1 MMEPDRTSAA
11 GESASGSFATTHW
24 SVVVAAGD
32 STHARCRAALAEL
45 CEAYWYPLYVF
56 LRRKGL
62 TPEEAQDV
70 TQSFLADFLARNQ
83 LSRAD
88 RSLGRFRSF
97 LVASLDNFLHNEW
110 RRRSAQ
116 KRGGGKVPI
125 SLDTVNA
132 EACFAAG
139 IADAESPSAAY
150 DRQWARSLLERTI
163 RALQQ
168 EWEQDGR
175 GALFQEFQSHLWED
189 ANAVPYAELCA
200 RFDLTPVNLRV
211 TFHRFRQRYREL
223 LRQTVADT
231 VASEAEIEDELR
243 FLMRVVSR

>member
-1 MMEPDRTSAA
+1 MTHDRIDSGAA
-11 GESASGSFATTHW
+11 TFATTHW

-32 STHARCRAALAEL
+32 STSERSRTALAEL
-45 CEAYWYPLYVF
+45 CQAYWYPLYAF
-56 LRRKGL
+56 LRRKGVS
-62 TPEEAQDV
+62 PDEAQDL

-83 LSRAD
+83 LPRAD
-88 RSLGRFRSF
+88 RALGRFRSF
-97 LVASLDNFLHNEW
+97 LVASLENYLHNEW

-125 SLDTVNA
+125 SLDTASA
-132 EACFAAG
+132 EARFASEP
-139 IADAESPSAAY
+139 ADADNPSVAY
-150 DRQWARSLLERTI
+150 DRQWARSLLDQAL

-175 GALFQEFQSHLWED
+175 GALFQEFLAHLWGD
-189 ANAVPYAELCA
+189 ASAVPYAELCA

-223 LRQTVADT
+223 LRQAVADT

-243 FLMRVVSR
+243 YLMQVVSR